1 MPAAKPQCSEKNKAD
16 VEIKNETKMTDEQRN
31 AQKKYAGEKKAS
43 MKRRDSHHDYR
54 ERRMYMITLEVE
66 GRRPLFGRVV
76 GNAYAEQGS
85 RDEPRIELT
94 ELGKAVQS
102 EWMSIHGFYPQ
113 IEVMAVQMMPD
124 HMHGILFVTDTLP
137 VHLGQ
142 VISGFKAGCRKA
154 QRALIATEEERTAE
168 RAAAEPL
175 LTEKARQGKAA
186 ERAAGEK
193 AAERRAERAGERAG
207 ERAAAEPL
215 LTEKA
220 RQEKAEPLLAEKTGQ
235 GKAEGK
241 TAGKAAA
248 EPLLTEKTR
257 QEKAEPLLAEKTGQ
271 GKAEGK
277 TAGKAAAE
285 PLLAEKTGQGKTAG
299 KAAAEPLLTEK
310 ARQEKAEPLLTEK
323 AKEEQE
329 QEGKEPLV
337 SQYAT
342 ALPLP
347 EEAGANCALF
357 AKGYNDLILR
367 SFDELPVWQ
376 NYLRDNPRRLLLKRA
391 RPEWLRPFFG
401 LQIGSHTYNG
411 IGNRLLLTACK
422 RKTVLVSRRLT
433 DSMIEEETARYLELA
448 KQGTVLVSAAI
459 SPGEKRVM
467 RAVFDA
473 GYPTI
478 VIMQNGFTPMSKPH
492 GRQFDACASGALLML
507 SPWEHHNE
515 KQKITAVQ
523 CRQMNLMAL
532 EICEN

>member
-43 MKRRDSHHDYR
+43 MKRRDCHHDYR

-154 QRALIATEEERTAE
+154 QRALIAAEEEK
-168 RAAAEPL
+168 AA
-175 LTEKARQGKAA
+175 GKAA
-186 ERAAGEK
+186 EKAAGEK
-193 AAERRAERAGERAG
+193 AAERRAERAGERAA
-207 ERAAAEPL
+207 ER
-215 LTEKA
+215 
-220 RQEKAEPLLAEKTGQ
+220 
-235 GKAEGK
+235 
-241 TAGKAAA
+241 AAA

-257 QEKAEPLLAEKTGQ
+257 QEKE
-271 GKAEGK
+271 
-277 TAGKAAAE
+277 
-285 PLLAEKTGQGKTAG
+285 
-299 KAAAEPLLTEK
+299 EPLLTEK
-310 ARQEKAEPLLTEK
+310 AGQGKEQEEK
-323 AKEEQE
+323 E
-329 QEGKEPLV
+329 QEGREPVV

-411 IGNRLLLTACK
+411 IGNRLLLTASK

-478 VIMQNGFTPMSKPH
+478 VIMQNGFTPLSKPH

>member
-1 MPAAKPQCSEKNKAD
+1 
-16 VEIKNETKMTDEQRN
+16 MTDEQRN

-43 MKRRDSHHDYR
+43 MKRRDCHHDYR

-66 GRRPLFGRVV
+66 RRRPLFGRVV

-154 QRALIATEEERTAE
+154 QRALIAAEEERTA
-168 RAAAEPL
+168 R
-175 LTEKARQGKAA
+175 KAA
-186 ERAAGEK
+186 ERAA
-193 AAERRAERAGERAG
+193 

-220 RQEKAEPLLAEKTGQ
+220 RQEKAEGKTAGKAAAEPLLTEKTRQGKAEPLLAEKTGQ
-235 GKAEGK
+235 GKTEGK

-257 QEKAEPLLAEKTGQ
+257 QEKAEPLLTEKARQ
-271 GKAEGK
+271 EK
-277 TAGKAAAE
+277 AE
-285 PLLAEKTGQGKTAG
+285 PLLAEKTGQGKTEGKTAG

-310 ARQEKAEPLLTEK
+310 SRQEKAEPLLAEK
-323 AKEEQE
+323 AR
-329 QEGKEPLV
+329 QEGKEQEGREPVV

-411 IGNRLLLTACK
+411 IGNRLLLTASK

-433 DSMIEEETARYLELA
+433 DSMIEEEIARYLELA

-478 VIMQNGFTPMSKPH
+478 VIMQNGFTSMSKPH

>member
-1 MPAAKPQCSEKNKAD
+1 MPAAKSQCSEKNKAD

-43 MKRRDSHHDYR
+43 MKRRDCHHDYR

-76 GNAYAEQGS
+76 GNAYAEPGS

-102 EWMSIHGFYPQ
+102 EWLSIHGFYPQ

-154 QRALIATEEERTAE
+154 QRALIAAEEERTA
-168 RAAAEPL
+168 R
-175 LTEKARQGKAA
+175 KAA
-186 ERAAGEK
+186 EKTAGEK
-193 AAERRAERAGERAG
+193 AAERRAERAGERAA

-215 LTEKA
+215 LAEKA
-220 RQEKAEPLLAEKTGQ
+220 RQEKEEPLLAEKTGQ
-235 GKAEGK
+235 GK
-241 TAGKAAA
+241 T
-248 EPLLTEKTR
+248 
-257 QEKAEPLLAEKTGQ
+257 
-271 GKAEGK
+271 EGK

-285 PLLAEKTGQGKTAG
+285 PLLAEKTRQGKTAG

-323 AKEEQE
+323 AGQGKEQEEKE
-329 QEGKEPLV
+329 QEGREPLV

-411 IGNRLLLTACK
+411 IGNRLLLTASK

-433 DSMIEEETARYLELA
+433 DSMIEEEIARYLELA

-478 VIMQNGFTPMSKPH
+478 VIMQNGFTSMSKPH

>member
-76 GNAYAEQGS
+76 GNAYAEPGS

-154 QRALIATEEERTAE
+154 QRALIAAEEERTAGKAAEKAAGEKAAERRAERAGERAAERTAE

-175 LTEKARQGKAA
+175 LTEKARQGKA
-186 ERAAGEK
+186 
-193 AAERRAERAGERAG
+193 
-207 ERAAAEPL
+207 
-215 LTEKA
+215 
-220 RQEKAEPLLAEKTGQ
+220 EPLLAEKTGQ
-235 GKAEGK
+235 GK
-241 TAGKAAA
+241 T
-248 EPLLTEKTR
+248 
-257 QEKAEPLLAEKTGQ
+257 
-271 GKAEGK
+271 EGK

-285 PLLAEKTGQGKTAG
+285 PLLAEK
-299 KAAAEPLLTEK
+299 
-310 ARQEKAEPLLTEK
+310 
-323 AKEEQE
+323 AKEEKE
-329 QEGKEPLV
+329 QEGREPVV

-411 IGNRLLLTACK
+411 IGNRLLLTASK

>member
-1 MPAAKPQCSEKNKAD
+1 
-16 VEIKNETKMTDEQRN
+16 MTDEQRN

-43 MKRRDSHHDYR
+43 MKRRDCHHDYR

-154 QRALIATEEERTAE
+154 QRALIAAEEERT
-168 RAAAEPL
+168 
-175 LTEKARQGKAA
+175 TGKAA
-186 ERAAGEK
+186 EKAAGEK
-193 AAERRAERAGERAG
+193 AAERRAERAGERAA

-220 RQEKAEPLLAEKTGQ
+220 RQEKEEPLLAEKTRQ
-235 GKAEGK
+235 GK
-241 TAGKAAA
+241 
-248 EPLLTEKTR
+248 
-257 QEKAEPLLAEKTGQ
+257 
-271 GKAEGK
+271 
-277 TAGKAAAE
+277 
-285 PLLAEKTGQGKTAG
+285 
-299 KAAAEPLLTEK
+299 
-310 ARQEKAEPLLTEK
+310 
-323 AKEEQE
+323 E
-329 QEGKEPLV
+329 QEGKEQEGREPVV

-411 IGNRLLLTACK
+411 IGNRLLLTASK